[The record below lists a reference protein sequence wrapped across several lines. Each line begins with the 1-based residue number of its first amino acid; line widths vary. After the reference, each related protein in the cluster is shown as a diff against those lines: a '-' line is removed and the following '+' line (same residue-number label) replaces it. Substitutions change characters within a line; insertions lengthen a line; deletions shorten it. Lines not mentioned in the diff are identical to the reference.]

1 MFRVVSASSKPLKA
15 AVFGGAGFWEL
26 TSRPARRTRAKVK
39 NEMRIIATLQSPLMS
54 WLICQVAFCREQFIV
69 GERTGSQWLFQHR
82 RETIASSSRQLD
94 NHEKRSTIPFSEQE
108 PTCPPFHEPF
118 PVDAARQM

>member
-1 MFRVVSASSKPLKA
+1 MFPFLSASSKPLKA

-26 TSRPARRTRAKVK
+26 TSRPARRTSAKVK

-69 GERTGSQWLFQHR
+69 GERTGSQWLFQHK
-82 RETIASSSRQLD
+82 RETIASSSRPMD
-94 NHEKRSTIPFSEQE
+94 THENGPDLPFSEAE
-108 PTCPPFHEPF
+108 RT
-118 PVDAARQM
+118 